1 MIYEL
6 GKELQTTDFTDEHAT
21 DLMVSRLKQ
30 DTASPSSACV
40 ICLLHEHAGLEDQY
54 VFPDVRA
61 FEPKMVDTLLEE
73 HREVLRRITGVW
85 EIADEVKTLRNR
97 EERIAMGDRLNRTA
111 NDLFAFYL
119 THLNTEESTLIPA
132 MWKHF
137 TDEQIVGMQGN
148 IIESLTPERAA
159 QWNSWLFPSLNIN
172 ELTGMFIE
180 LKKGAPAPVL
190 QELTGMAEKALGR
203 DRWAALKAKAGL

>member
-6 GKELQTTDFTDEHAT
+6 AKELQATDFTDEHAT
-21 DLMVSRLKQ
+21 DAMVSRLKQ
-30 DTASPSSACV
+30 DLASASSACTL
-40 ICLLHEHAGLEDQY
+40 CLLHEHAGLEDQY

-61 FEPKMVDTLLEE
+61 FEPEMVDTLLKE
-73 HREVLRRITGVW
+73 HREVVRMIAGLW
-85 EIADEVKTLRNR
+85 KIADEVKTLKNR
-97 EERIAMGDRLNRTA
+97 EERIEMGDKLNRTA

-119 THLNTEESTLIPA
+119 THLNGEESTLVPA

-137 TDEQIVGMQGN
+137 TDEQIIAMRTNV
-148 IIESLTPERAA
+148 IESLTAERAA

-172 ELTGMFIE
+172 ELTGMFME
-180 LKKGAPAPVL
+180 LKKSAPAPVFQNL
-190 QELTGMAEKALGR
+190 ARMAEEALGE